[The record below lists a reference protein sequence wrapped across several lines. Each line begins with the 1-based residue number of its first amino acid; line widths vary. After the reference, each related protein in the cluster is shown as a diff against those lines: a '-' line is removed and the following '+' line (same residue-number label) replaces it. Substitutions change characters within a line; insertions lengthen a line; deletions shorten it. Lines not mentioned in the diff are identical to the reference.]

1 KQRYNLM
8 ATVRRDGS
16 SRFGKN
22 NRYGV
27 FPSVS
32 GSWIV
37 KRENFLENV
46 NAISGLTLR
55 ASHGQVGSQ
64 EISNFAQYAMVERA
78 VNYVF
83 GVDQSLSSGS
93 AYLGMGNPILKWEVT
108 TQTNIGLDAGFLNNR
123 LSLVMD
129 YYIKNTDDILLQLP
143 VPTTS
148 GIRRNAGAFVN
159 AG

>member
-1 KQRYNLM
+1 TVGASFENRDILGNETGWALRSQLGRISYSYKQRYNLM

-32 GSWIV
+32 GSWLL
-37 KRENFLENV
+37 KRESFLESV

-64 EISNFAQYAMVERA
+64 EISNFAQYAVVEQG
-78 VNYVF
+78 VDYVF
-83 GVDQSLSSGS
+83 GVDQSLS
-93 AYLGMGNPILKWEVT
+93 P
-108 TQTNIGLDAGFLNNR
+108 
-123 LSLVMD
+123 
-129 YYIKNTDDILLQLP
+129 
-143 VPTTS
+143 
-148 GIRRNAGAFVN
+148 
-159 AG
+159 